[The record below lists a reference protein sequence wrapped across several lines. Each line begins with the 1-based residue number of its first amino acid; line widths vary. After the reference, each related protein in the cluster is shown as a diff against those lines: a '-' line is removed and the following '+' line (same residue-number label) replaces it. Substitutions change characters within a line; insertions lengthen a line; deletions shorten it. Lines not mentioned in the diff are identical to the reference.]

1 MKDNN
6 NLIIGT
12 MFSLVFWVVAVIM
25 FLVAHFTTSNIT
37 EVVCVVFGII
47 FVIMGVIGL
56 IATITGND
64 DMWP

>member
-6 NLIIGT
+6 NLIIGI
-12 MFSLVFWVVAVIM
+12 MFSFVFWVVAVIM